1 MLTAMFY
8 HLLPH
13 CLETG
18 CLIEPIDRLVASNSQ
33 YLYPYNTGVTSVHMA
48 RYIFYMGV
56 RDLKSGPHVDT
67 ASTLTH

>member
-18 CLIEPIDRLVASNSQ
+18 CLIEPIDRLVASKSQ
-33 YLYPYNTGVTSVHMA
+33 YLYPYNTGVTSVYMA
-48 RYIFYMGV
+48 RYIFPWV
-56 RDLKSGPHVDT
+56 SGI
-67 ASTLTH
+67 